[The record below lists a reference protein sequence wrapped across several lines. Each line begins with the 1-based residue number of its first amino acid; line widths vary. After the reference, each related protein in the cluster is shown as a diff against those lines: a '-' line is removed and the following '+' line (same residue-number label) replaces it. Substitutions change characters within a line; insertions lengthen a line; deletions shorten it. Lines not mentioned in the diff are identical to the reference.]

1 MITTKN
7 TRSLLALLTTLLIP
21 LLVIGGR
28 GEVAFTSS
36 NLPIVVIDTHG
47 QTIIDAGKITADM
60 GIIDNGPGQR
70 NYLTDPFNNYDGL
83 IGIEIRGSSSQ
94 SFPKKQYAVET
105 RLENGENN
113 NVSLLGLP
121 AENDWILYAPYSD
134 KSLMRNV
141 MAYTL
146 SLQIGRYASRS
157 RYCEVVINGDY
168 KGVYVLLEKIKCDK
182 NRVNVKKMSD
192 QDTAYPEVSG
202 GYIIKI
208 DKRDG
213 ENVDGWYSPFPPYA
227 SATQRIFYQYHYPK
241 PDEIIPEQAQYI
253 QDFIHR
259 YELAMVSTEFADPMR
274 GYPKFI
280 HLPSFMDHFILNEIG
295 KNVDGYRLSA
305 FMYKDRDD
313 RDSHM
318 YMGPIW
324 DFNLAFG
331 NADYYQGQYPQGW
344 QADFRGY
351 GDSFQIPFW
360 WLKLR
365 SDWSFSEHLLSRWR
379 ALRQTILSNA
389 HIMQMIDSLRVLL
402 DEAKDREFERWP
414 RLGTYVW
421 PNPYVFD
428 TYDEEVAYL
437 KSWIWDRN
445 EWMDAILFDQEAPS
459 AVTGLSLAGVT
470 SSTVSLGWQ
479 PAADNFQVIA
489 YDIFS
494 GNKRVQS
501 TPYTSTTIRNLDENM
516 PYQFTVKARDCA
528 GNHSLVNPSIAC
540 QTSVFTPDDGYLALK
555 TGLRPVIDG
564 QPDDMWE
571 NHSWA
576 NLDNV
581 ISGNVSSEQDL
592 SARFKLCWDDEGIY
606 LLIVVHDDVLIRDS
620 GAAISD
626 DDGLE
631 VYFDLDNSKES
642 SYGMD
647 DFKYRFVYGDSTVI
661 ERVHNAINGVQF
673 VMLDSD
679 NGYQTEISIPWTT
692 MGNPPQANALIG
704 FEVQV
709 NDDDDGGA
717 RDAKIAW
724 WGTSDLAYQNPSA
737 FGTIKLKN
745 PGTPIRGNEHLPGQ
759 MVLHQNYPNPFNP
772 VTAISYKLSAIS
784 RLDLSIYNLQGQKIA
799 TLVSAWQPAGNYQV
813 VWDASAHNLA
823 SGIYFYRLST
833 PDGWQESKRML
844 LLK

>member
-1 MITTKN
+1 MFT
-7 TRSLLALLTTLLIP
+7 LLTALIIHLLTP
-21 LLVIGGR
+21 EGR
-28 GEVAFTSS
+28 GQVVFTSS
-36 NLPIVVIDTHG
+36 NLPIVVINTRG
-47 QTIIDAGKITADM
+47 QTIIDEAKITADM

-70 NYLTDPFNNYDGL
+70 NNLTDPFNNYDGL

-105 RLENGENN
+105 RLDNGENN

-141 MAYTL
+141 IAYTL
-146 SLQIGRYASRS
+146 SLQIGRYASRN
-157 RYCEVVINGDY
+157 RFCEVVINGDY
-168 KGVYVLLEKIKCDK
+168 KGIYVLMEKIKRDK
-182 NRVNVKKMSD
+182 NRVNIKKMSD
-192 QDTAYPEVSG
+192 QDTAYPQVSG
-202 GYIIKI
+202 GYIVKI

-213 ENVDGWYSPFPPYA
+213 ENVGGWYSPFPPYA
-227 SATQRIFYQYHYPK
+227 SASQRIFYQYHYPK
-241 PDEIIPEQAQYI
+241 PDEIIPEQIQYI

-259 YELAMVSTEFADPMR
+259 FELAMLSTEFADPLR
-274 GYPKFI
+274 GYPAFI
-280 HLPSFMDHFILNEIG
+280 NLSSFVDHFILNEIG

-313 RDSHM
+313 RGTHM

-365 SDWSFSEHLLSRWR
+365 SDWSFSGQLLSRWTE
-379 ALRQTILSNA
+379 LRQTILSDA
-389 HIMQMIDSLRVLL
+389 HFLQMIDSLRVLL
-402 DEAKDREFERWP
+402 DEAKDRDFVRWP

-437 KSWIWDRN
+437 KSWILDRN
-445 EWMDAILFDQEAPS
+445 EWMDAILFDQIAPS
-459 AVTGLSLAGVT
+459 GVTGLSLAGVT
-470 SSTVSLGWQ
+470 SSTVSLSWQ

-494 GNKRVQS
+494 GNTRVQS
-501 TPYTSTTIRNLDENM
+501 TPYTSTTIRNLDENT

-528 GNHSLVNPSIAC
+528 GNHSQANPSISC
-540 QTSVFTPDDGYLALK
+540 QTSVFTPAHGYLALK
-555 TGLRPVIDG
+555 TAASPVIDG
-564 QPDDMWE
+564 WQDDLWE
-571 NHSWA
+571 SHAWA
-576 NLDNV
+576 ELDNV
-581 ISGNVSSEQDL
+581 ISGSVSSEQDL
-592 SARFKLCWDDEGIY
+592 SARFKLCWDDERIY
-606 LLIVVHDDVLIRDS
+606 LFIAVRDDVRIRDS
-620 GAAISD
+620 GTTISD

-631 VYFDLDNSKES
+631 LYIDLDNSKDS

-647 DFKYRFVYGDSTVI
+647 DFKYRFAYGDSTVI

-673 VMLDSD
+673 VMLDSED
-679 NGYQTEISIPWTT
+679 GYHTEISVPWATL
-692 MGNPPQANALIG
+692 GKPPQANALIG

-709 NDDDDGGA
+709 NDDDDGGS

-724 WGTSDLAYQNPSA
+724 WGKTDIAHQNPSA

-745 PGTPIRGNEHLPGQ
+745 PNTGINDSDHLPRQ
-759 MVLHQNYPNPFNP
+759 MVLYQNYPNPFNP
-772 VTAISYKLSAIS
+772 VTAISYRLSALS
-784 RLDLSIYNLQGQKIA
+784 QVDLSIYNMQGQKIA
-799 TLVSAWQPAGNYQV
+799 TLVSARQPSGNYQV
-813 VWDASAHNLA
+813 VWDASSHNLA
-823 SGIYFYRLST
+823 SGIYFYRLSAS
-833 PDGWQESKRML
+833 DGWHETKRML